1 MSIITTILII
11 FAAVFAIFLFILL
24 ISFNISLKFN
34 KEGGL
39 FKGSLEIRW
48 FKIRI
53 IHKKFPEKEKK
64 TIEKDVDDEKESKTP
79 KTDKFEWEKLK
90 SIFPLLKDAGPHIFK
105 LILTILNSISLEK
118 IYAHFILGFNSP
130 ADTAQNIGYFWAV
143 SSVINVC
150 PIVNIYAEPTFNQ
163 EKIDFKSHIL
173 FKIRL
178 FKPFIK
184 LLQLFTKKSVI
195 KLIWEIRR
203 FK

>member
-1 MSIITTILII
+1 MSIITTIFII
-11 FAAVFAIFLFILL
+11 FAAVLAIFLFILL

-39 FKGSLEIRW
+39 FKGSIQIRW
-48 FKIRI
+48 LKIKI

-90 SIFPLLKDAGPHIFK
+90 TLFPLLKDAGPHIFK
-105 LILTILNSISLEK
+105 LILTILNSINLEK
-118 IYAHFILGFNSP
+118 IYAHVILGFNSP
-130 ADTAQNIGYFWAV
+130 ADTAQNIGYFWAA
-143 SSVINVC
+143 SSVINVY
-150 PIVNIYAEPTFNQ
+150 PIVNISAEPSFNQ
-163 EKIDFKSHIL
+163 EKIDFKSHII

-203 FK
+203 FR